1 MSWCGARSST
11 VSVSCARSARA
22 RIDFYQLETRP
33 EVRQCR
39 LCDRQVRLRSG
50 TMLEHSKLPILTWL
64 RALFLVTQ
72 DKRGISA
79 LSLTRLLSLGSYRT
93 GWRMLHKIRE
103 AMRQRDDNYLLK
115 GLIELDGAQFQ
126 PEAHSGDTTDVLVA
140 VESKEWRDERG
151 KLRAGAGFAKVVVAR
166 ETTIFAQRFVDW
178 AVTPGAQVNTD
189 ADPAYHAL
197 KNVDHDA
204 RRIGGCADELNRWL
218 PWVHKFIANAK
229 TWLLGT
235 HHGVN
240 AKYLGRYLAE
250 YTYRFNRRHDPD
262 ALMHRT
268 LVACVHAKPVRLPV
282 LCA

>member
-1 MSWCGARSST
+1 MAYKKLKPAEFFGQICTEEAARELVWSEKFQGKRFVCPKCT
-11 VSVSCARSARA
+11 RED
-22 RIDFYQLETRP
+22 DFYQLESRP

-79 LSLTRLLSLGSYRT
+79 LSLTRLLGLGSYRT

-103 AMRQRDDNYLLK
+103 AMRQRDDTYQLK

-126 PEAHSGDTTDVLVA
+126 PEAHSGDTTEVLVA

-166 ETTIFAQRFVDW
+166 ETTIFAQRF
-178 AVTPGAQVNTD
+178 
-189 ADPAYHAL
+189 ADNLPKL
-197 KNVDHDA
+197 
-204 RRIGGCADELNRWL
+204 RWG
-218 PWVHKFIANAK
+218 
-229 TWLLGT
+229 LLVMT
-235 HHGVN
+235 
-240 AKYLGRYLAE
+240 R
-250 YTYRFNRRHDPD
+250 
-262 ALMHRT
+262 
-268 LVACVHAKPVRLPV
+268 
-282 LCA
+282 